1 MSEQGASQTSDLVV
15 YTAQGALRGGMR
27 GGVALWRGIPYADSP
42 AGAGRFRPPGP
53 PRPWRGVRD
62 ATRFGAVAPQSRDP
76 RVAMMSG
83 IGEKAA
89 MDEDCLT
96 LNVYSPAADGA
107 KRPVVVWLHGG
118 AFIMGAGSTPLYDG
132 TSFATRND
140 VVVVTVNYR
149 IGLLGFLYLGDIAG
163 DDYAAGNCA
172 LLDQIAALT
181 WVRENIAAFGGD
193 PHAITLMGQSAG
205 AISIATLLAMPAAR
219 GLFERAIVQS
229 GASGLF
235 PPTRADATELCRGV
249 LADLG
254 IDEARAAETLRDL
267 PVDRLLAAQEQVSR
281 RRGLGTFTPFVDGVT
296 LPGRPIDIV
305 RACAGAAVP
314 LLCGTTRDEWSLFD
328 VFLGEPASAIVVQQV
343 ERRLGAEAL
352 RAIHAGYVDTD
363 PDRSPERAWVDL
375 LGDVAFWMP
384 MVCLAEAQ
392 AGCGAPVWMY
402 RFDWASP
409 AASGRLGAAHALDL
423 PFVWNTVGHP
433 TAQFLLGGD
442 GEEVQALATAMH
454 DTWAAF
460 IRRGDPNGAGLPD
473 WPTYDSERRATLL
486 IDRTPSVVSDPGS
499 ARRSSWPAG

>member
-1 MSEQGASQTSDLVV
+1 MSGEPASGTPDLVV
-15 YTAQGALRGGMR
+15 QTAQGAVRGGLR

-42 AGAGRFRPPGP
+42 AGAWRFRPPRP
-53 PRPWRGVRD
+53 PRSWSGTRD

-83 IGEKAA
+83 ISDKAA

-96 LNVYSPAADGA
+96 LNVYSPAADGG

-118 AFIMGAGSTPLYDG
+118 AFIMGAGSIPLYDG
-132 TSFATRND
+132 TSFAARHD

-172 LLDQIAALT
+172 LLDQIAALA

-193 PHAITLMGQSAG
+193 AGAVTVMGQSAG

-229 GASGLF
+229 GASGLI
-235 PPTRADATELCRGV
+235 PPSRADATELARGV

-254 IDEARAAETLRDL
+254 IDEARAVEALIAL
-267 PVDRLLAAQEQVSR
+267 PVERVLAAQDQVGER
-281 RRGLGTFTPFVDGVT
+281 LGLASFAPFVDGVT
-296 LPGRPIDIV
+296 VPGLPIDIV

-314 LLCGTTRDEWSLFD
+314 LLCGTTRNEWSLFD
-328 VFLGEPASAIVVQQV
+328 VFLGPNASAIVKQKL
-343 ERRLGAEAL
+343 EERLGAEAVG
-352 RAIHAGYVDTD
+352 AIHAGYLATD

-375 LGDVAFWMP
+375 LGDVAFWIP
-384 MVCLAEAQ
+384 MVRLADAQ
-392 AGCGAPVWMY
+392 SACGVPVWMY

-409 AASGRLGAAHALDL
+409 AAGGRLGAAHALDL
-423 PFVWNTVGHP
+423 PFVWNAIGHP
-433 TAQFLLGGD
+433 TAQFLLGGESED
-442 GEEVQALATAMH
+442 ARALATAMH

-460 IRRGDPNGAGLPD
+460 IRTGEPSGAGLPD
-473 WPTYDSERRATLL
+473 WPTYDAERRATLL
-486 IDRTPSVVSDPGS
+486 IDRVSRVEGDPGS
-499 ARRSSWPAG
+499 ARRALWPT